1 LSNPKQ
7 GTSNEQKEIINSR
20 SSVMPT
26 KTNEPKG
33 VFNSRLSVMPANTR
47 DLQSFWDDGQETS
60 ESAEIVGSTEG
71 LIQTFG
77 GEVEAGGNDNCV
89 GIGRDFAQECKHAKQ
104 EFKQKVVTKDGSSGN
119 KIGMF

>member
-7 GTSNEQKEIINSR
+7 GVSNEQKEIINSR
-20 SSVMPT
+20 SSVMPSN
-26 KTNEPKG
+26 TNEQKG

-47 DLQSFWDDGQETS
+47 DLQNFWDDGQETS
-60 ESAEIVGSTEG
+60 ESAEIMSSTEG
-71 LIQTFG
+71 LVQTFG

-89 GIGRDFAQECKHAKQ
+89 GIGKEFASEVKQAKQ

>member
-1 LSNPKQ
+1 
-7 GTSNEQKEIINSR
+7 
-20 SSVMPT
+20 MPVN
-26 KTNEPKG
+26 TNEPKE

-47 DLQSFWDDGQETS
+47 DLQNFWDDGQDTTS
-60 ESAEIVGSTEG
+60 ESAEIVSSTEG
-71 LIQTFG
+71 LIQTFA

-89 GIGRDFAQECKHAKQ
+89 GIGKDFAIRVKQAKQ